1 MHYMTKMK
9 IKKMSIH
16 LMQSQSQIVWCNF
29 YYIVYKFLLPVYFI
43 TITIYIH
50 ISKGNIYFIYVIIKK
65 EKCDRT
71 IFACLVCLTFPMNLF
86 RFLAYVYF
94 LIVTSFLRI
103 VLLFITYFLIKIS

>member
-1 MHYMTKMK
+1 MTKMK

-50 ISKGNIYFIYVIIKK
+50 ISKGNIYFIYVIIVGTL
-65 EKCDRT
+65 EGFCP
-71 IFACLVCLTFPMNLF
+71 FWGASPS
-86 RFLAYVYF
+86 RFCPRPRVWCWGF
-94 LIVTSFLRI
+94 LPLR
-103 VLLFITYFLIKIS
+103 